1 MRSSTQRNQQVPGRR
16 ATDNYI
22 LTQELLHFI
31 HHQRGK
37 TNFMA
42 AKIDLEKAYHK
53 SEWSFIKY
61 ILMFY
66 HFSTPI
72 IELIMTCISS
82 SSISLLWNREVSAPF
97 RLSRGIRKGDPLSRY
112 LFILCLNHL
121 SLSLNQALHTKR
133 FSPIRVGRRP
143 VGFNHIL
150 FAYNIFLFAKANI
163 QKCMTLFNL
172 FSSFCEVLGQIC
184 SATKSKLFFSRNT
197 PLDTQCDISSF
208 TNMPIVQDL
217 GKIFR
222 HASPY

>member
-82 SSISLLWNREVSAPF
+82 SSISLLWNREVSVPF

-121 SLSLNQALHTKR
+121 SLSLNRHSILNCFLLFGLVVALLVLIISCLYII
-133 FSPIRVGRRP
+133 FSCLPRR
-143 VGFNHIL
+143 I
-150 FAYNIFLFAKANI
+150 
-163 QKCMTLFNL
+163 
-172 FSSFCEVLGQIC
+172 
-184 SATKSKLFFSRNT
+184 SR
-197 PLDTQCDISSF
+197 S
-208 TNMPIVQDL
+208 V
-217 GKIFR
+217 
-222 HASPY
+222 

>member
-1 MRSSTQRNQQVPGRR
+1 M
-16 ATDNYI
+16 DNYI

-82 SSISLLWNREVSAPF
+82 SSISLLWNREVSASF
-97 RLSRGIRKGDPLSRY
+97 RLSRGIRKGDPLSLY

-197 PLDTQCDISSF
+197 PLDSQRDISSF
-208 TNMPIVQDL
+208 TNMLIVQDL